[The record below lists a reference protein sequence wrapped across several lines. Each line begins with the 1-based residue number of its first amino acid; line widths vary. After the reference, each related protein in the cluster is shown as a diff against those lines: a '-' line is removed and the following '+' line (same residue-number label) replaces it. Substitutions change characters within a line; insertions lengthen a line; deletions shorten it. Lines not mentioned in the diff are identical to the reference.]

1 MEEGSEKLV
10 GLGRVELPTSPLS
23 GVRSSQLSY
32 RPNGI
37 ATEKI
42 YDLFM
47 LHGLSCDFNW
57 VQPRPFGYKTST
69 VVPNAQQFRA

>member
-1 MEEGSEKLV
+1 
-10 GLGRVELPTSPLS
+10 
-23 GVRSSQLSY
+23 
-32 RPNGI
+32 
-37 ATEKI
+37 
-42 YDLFM
+42 M